1 MTREPSF
8 GPDEWSRLEALW
20 ETARGLPADQRD
32 ELFASHAVD
41 GALRAELESLL
52 DHARTAETFFDRLLT
67 VVPQAG
73 PTVPPD
79 EPDAKAQDSAACRRD
94 ARTRPYADPM
104 IGATVGHYQI
114 VARLGHGGMGI
125 VYRAV
130 DLRLRRTVALKLLR
144 AQTPDNLR
152 AKDRL
157 LVEARAAA
165 ALDHANI
172 CTIYEVGETG
182 EHSTFV
188 AMAFYPGETLD
199 QVMRRGPLPLSIAL
213 DYATQIARG
222 LGAAHERGIIHRD
235 VKPANIIVTAD
246 GVVKLLDFGIARI
259 PDVDVSREGVTPGT
273 LAYMSPEQVTS
284 RALDQRTDLWSLG
297 VVLYEMC
304 TGVRPFG
311 GEHAGAIL
319 YAILHD
325 SPAPVSTLRR
335 DVPQRIES
343 IIARL
348 LAKDPRQ
355 RYCDAEQLIADLV
368 AISDVPPHPKR
379 NTDPEA
385 AFEHI
390 ARAAGP
396 NGNRATATRE
406 PAADVPKWRW
416 LRHAS
421 WYGVAL
427 LALGALIVSWPGAR
441 QPTVSDRRIAAEDLT
456 TQGKRDV
463 LFRSESGRRQ
473 SLSLFR
479 QAIAVDSTYAPAH
492 ASLAHILVLSADEAG
507 GSRRKQLI
515 EAEKAARTAIG
526 LDSVLADAH
535 AALGDVL
542 LFDYQLARAEEQFKR
557 AIDLNPNE
565 PYVREFLVWLYIF
578 MDRPR
583 DALEQAERAAEDNP
597 KSPTAIAEVA
607 RALLVNGRCSE
618 ALEHLGRLMY
628 VQPPPAR
635 AAGIAAQC
643 YARQRMWQKAIDELR
658 PVAERNPLQVEPWLG
673 FMLARAGQTESA
685 QQTLKRLLERW
696 RRGDGGAYAVAVVYA
711 GFGEFDKATEWLDK
725 SIDDRS
731 LRYNIME
738 PAFEELRR
746 DPRFDRVRNR
756 LGIPKR

>member
-1 MTREPSF
+1 MTGGHSF

-20 ETARGLPADQRD
+20 ETARGLPADQRA
-32 ELFASHAVD
+32 EMLASHAVD
-41 GALRAELESLL
+41 GALREELESLL
-52 DHARTAETFFDRLLT
+52 DRASAAETFFDRLLT

-73 PTVPPD
+73 HTVSLEEANAQENAPSRPVTPT
-79 EPDAKAQDSAACRRD
+79 DADG
-94 ARTRPYADPM
+94 DPM
-104 IGATVGHYQI
+104 LGATVGHYQI
-114 VARLGHGGMGI
+114 VARLGQGGMGI
-125 VYRAV
+125 VYSAV

-144 AQTPDNLR
+144 AHTPDNLR
-152 AKDRL
+152 AKERL

-182 EHSTFV
+182 DQATFI

-199 QVMRRGPLPLSIAL
+199 QMMKRGPLPISIVL

-235 VKPANIIVTAD
+235 VKPANIIVTTD

-259 PDVDVSREGVTPGT
+259 PDVEVSREGVTPGT

-284 RALDQRTDLWSLG
+284 RPLDQRTDLWSLG

-335 DVPQRIES
+335 EVPPRIES
-343 IIARL
+343 IIERL
-348 LAKDPRQ
+348 LAKDPGQ
-355 RYCDAEQLIADLV
+355 RYRDAEQLIADLV
-368 AISDVPPHPKR
+368 VISDVPPHAKR
-379 NTDPEA
+379 NTDPDA
-385 AFEHI
+385 AFERI
-390 ARAAGP
+390 ARAAEPDGH
-396 NGNRATATRE
+396 RAMATLE
-406 PAADVPKWRW
+406 PATKVPRRRW
-416 LRHAS
+416 LRHAPWS
-421 WYGVAL
+421 GVAL
-427 LALGALIVSWPGAR
+427 LALGALIVSWPGAP

-473 SLSLFR
+473 SLSFFR
-479 QAIAVDSTYAPAH
+479 QAIAVDSMYAPAH
-492 ASLAHILVLSADEAG
+492 ASLAHMLVLTGEDAG
-507 GSRRKQLI
+507 GSRRGKLE

-526 LDSVLADAH
+526 LDSLLADAH
-535 AALGDVL
+535 AALGHVL
-542 LFDYQLARAEEQFKR
+542 LFDYQLAKAEEQFRR

-583 DALEQAERAAEDNP
+583 DALEQAERAAEENP
-597 KSPTAIAEVA
+597 QSPTAIAEVA
-607 RALLVNGRCSE
+607 RALLVNGRCDE
-618 ALEHLGRLMY
+618 ALEHVGRLAY
-628 VQPPPAR
+628 LQPPPAR

-643 YARQRMWQKAIDELR
+643 YARQQMWQKAIDELR
-658 PVAERNPLQVEPWLG
+658 PAAERNPLQVEPWLG
-673 FMLARAGQTESA
+673 FMLARAGQTAGA
-685 QQTLKRLLERW
+685 QQIRDRLLERW
-696 RRGDGGAYAVAVVYA
+696 RRGDGGAYGLAVIYA
-711 GFGEFDKATEWLDK
+711 GFREFDKAFEWLDK
-725 SIDDRS
+725 SMDDRS

-746 DPRFDRVRNR
+746 DPRFDRLRNR
-756 LGIPKR
+756 LGIQKR